1 MLIDSH
7 RCTAKGRFMANAD
20 PTAGLG
26 KRERQIM
33 NVLYER
39 GRASVAEILAVLP
52 DPPSYSSVR
61 AMLRYL
67 EDKGRV
73 RHEQDGPR
81 YVYLPS
87 VPQATVRKSA
97 LGHVVR
103 TFFGGSVS
111 TAVAALLES
120 RPLSPEEHER
130 LAKLLDDARPRDEK

>member
-1 MLIDSH
+1 
-7 RCTAKGRFMANAD
+7 MANAD

-39 GRASVAEILAVLP
+39 GRASVAEILSDLP

-67 EDKGRV
+67 EDKGHV

-81 YVYLPS
+81 YLYLPS
-87 VPQATVRKSA
+87 AARSTVRKSA

-103 TFFGGSVS
+103 TFFGGSVP

-120 RPLSPEEHER
+120 TPLSRDEYDR
-130 LAKLLDDARPRDEK
+130 LSKLLQAARPDNEQ

>member
-1 MLIDSH
+1 
-7 RCTAKGRFMANAD
+7 MAID

-33 NVLYER
+33 NVLYQL
-39 GRASVAEILAVLP
+39 GRASVAQIREDLP

-67 EDKGRV
+67 EDKGHV

-81 YVYLPS
+81 YLYLPS
-87 VPQATVRKSA
+87 VPQSTVRKSA

-120 RPLSPEEHER
+120 RALSPEEHDR
-130 LAKLLDDARPRDEK
+130 LSKLLEAARPSDKK

>member
-1 MLIDSH
+1 
-7 RCTAKGRFMANAD
+7 MANAD

-39 GRASVAEILAVLP
+39 GRASVAQILADLP

-61 AMLRYL
+61 AMLNYL
-67 EDKGRV
+67 EDKGHV

-87 VPQATVRKSA
+87 APQSTVRKSA

-130 LAKLLDDARPRDEK
+130 LSKLLDDARPRDGK

>member
-1 MLIDSH
+1 
-7 RCTAKGRFMANAD
+7 MAND

-33 NVLYER
+33 NVLYQL
-39 GRASVAEILAVLP
+39 GRASVAEILEDLP

-67 EDKGRV
+67 EDKGHV

-81 YVYLPS
+81 YIYLPTVARS
-87 VPQATVRKSA
+87 TVRKSA

-103 TFFGGSVS
+103 TFFGGSVP
-111 TAVAALLES
+111 TAMAALLES
-120 RPLSPEEHER
+120 RTLSPEEYKR
-130 LAKLLDDARPRDEK
+130 LSQLLDAARPKREP